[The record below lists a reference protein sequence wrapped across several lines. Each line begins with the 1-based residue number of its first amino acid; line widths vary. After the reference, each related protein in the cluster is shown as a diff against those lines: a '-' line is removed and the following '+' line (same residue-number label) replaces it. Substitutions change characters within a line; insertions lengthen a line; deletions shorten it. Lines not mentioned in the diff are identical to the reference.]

1 MDSLEI
7 KWLCIVASFPVYSY
21 SFWQFSKML
30 IILSTGNTDFT
41 KINKIKQN
49 NINFREQLRTRQSSG
64 RVQIQILESEIS
76 SEKSSF
82 GVKED
87 LNSLIIYFSGTF

>member
-1 MDSLEI
+1 
-7 KWLCIVASFPVYSY
+7 
-21 SFWQFSKML
+21 ML

>member
-1 MDSLEI
+1 
-7 KWLCIVASFPVYSY
+7 
-21 SFWQFSKML
+21 ML

-49 NINFREQLRTRQSSG
+49 NINVREQLRTRQSSG

>member
-1 MDSLEI
+1 MYCGIMSSIFL
-7 KWLCIVASFPVYSY
+7 
-21 SFWQFSKML
+21 QFLAIFKNSTVDEKML

-76 SEKSSF
+76 SKKSSF